1 MGTAAEALEKHLI
14 MAERRFRDIVRGD
27 RSYDGERIEILM
39 EQLLEAYD
47 SLVKHEHRLIHDL
60 EKTTISD

>member
-14 MAERRFRDIVRGD
+14 LAERRFRDIVKGD

-47 SLVKHEHRLIHDL
+47 ALVKHEHRLIHDL

>member
-14 MAERRFRDIVRGD
+14 MAERRFRDIVKGD

-47 SLVKHEHRLIHDL
+47 ALVKHEHRLIHDL